1 MKSAHSLTV
10 TFVGGGG
17 SGAAGVA
24 VLSSVVTGLTLTSGG
39 SGYTTAPTVTLVG
52 GGMGNTVCTNGVILS
67 NCSSSVR
74 YKKNIVSLGAGLNVV
89 SRLRP
94 ITFKWKEGGQSDLG
108 LVAEEVNDVEPL
120 LVTRNA
126 RGEIE
131 GVKYDRLS
139 AVFINAFKE
148 QQAQIEQQRS
158 QIELL
163 RMANATLNSRL
174 QAIEKRLRSR
184 GGSSRRRR

>member
-1 MKSAHSLTV
+1 
-10 TFVGGGG
+10 
-17 SGAAGVA
+17 
-24 VLSSVVTGLTLTSGG
+24 
-39 SGYTTAPTVTLVG
+39 
-52 GGMGNTVCTNGVILS
+52 MGNTVCTNGVILS

-126 RGEIE
+126 KGEIE

-148 QQAQIEQQRS
+148 QQAQIQKQQ
-158 QIELL
+158 QEIK
-163 RMANATLNSRL
+163 L
-174 QAIEKRLRSR
+174 QQAEIQSLKQLVC
-184 GGSSRRRR
+184 SSHRRASICK